1 MPCCT
6 YLSDNEYTQPTS
18 DVELNDLLAE
28 VRQATGD
35 DWRICE
41 IVRERRRWLRAPL
54 VTKEYELFHHVVGPE
69 FQEVNF
75 YRPERLENCFNFV
88 NSAGH
93 VAAYL
98 YGVLAGARDC
108 RPTRQDEE

>member
-18 DVELNDLLAE
+18 DVELNSLLSE
-28 VRQATGD
+28 VCERTGD

-41 IVRERRRWLRAPL
+41 TIFEVRRWFRTAKVLKR
-54 VTKEYELFHHVVGPE
+54 YELFSHVSGPE
-69 FQEVNF
+69 FQCVNF
-75 YRPERLENCFNFV
+75 YRPDREDDYLPSINLRND
-88 NSAGH
+88 AGY

-98 YGVLAGARDC
+98 YGVLAGVQLAK
-108 RPTRQDEE
+108 TEV